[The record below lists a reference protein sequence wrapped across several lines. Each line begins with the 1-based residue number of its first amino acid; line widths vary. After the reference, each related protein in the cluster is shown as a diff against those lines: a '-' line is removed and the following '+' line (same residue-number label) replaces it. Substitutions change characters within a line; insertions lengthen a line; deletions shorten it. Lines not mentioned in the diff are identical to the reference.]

1 MYYLDFKDYV
11 RIVLKSLL
19 ASLIIVP
26 IFLEICFLIKTNI
39 DFSYFVCDSCDIPR
53 DLAISVMSMGFAN
66 NMIFLLSVFEFGVI
80 YYLFN
85 KIKNSKLYTIVW
97 EFMTNLWNSVILW
110 QIYEIGYKYHIYV
123 VQLFT

>member
-39 DFSYFVCDSCDIPR
+39 DFSYFVCDSCDIQR

-97 EFMTNLWNSVILW
+97 EFMTNL
-110 QIYEIGYKYHIYV
+110 
-123 VQLFT
+123 

>member
-66 NMIFLLSVFEFGVI
+66 NMIFLFMKWVI
-80 YYLFN
+80 NIIFMWYNYLH
-85 KIKNSKLYTIVW
+85 KSKLV
-97 EFMTNLWNSVILW
+97 FV
-110 QIYEIGYKYHIYV
+110 
-123 VQLFT
+123 

>member
-26 IFLEICFLIKTNI
+26 IFLGICFLIKTNI

-85 KIKNSKLYTIVW
+85 KIKRLQTLYYCLGIYDKFMKWVINIIFMWYNYLHKSKLV
-97 EFMTNLWNSVILW
+97 FV
-110 QIYEIGYKYHIYV
+110 
-123 VQLFT
+123 

>member
-19 ASLIIVP
+19 ATLIIVP
-26 IFLEICFLIKTNI
+26 LFFGICFLIKTNI

-85 KIKNSKLYTIVW
+85 KIKNSKFYTIVW
-97 EFMTNLWNSVILW
+97 EFMTNL
-110 QIYEIGYKYHIYV
+110 
-123 VQLFT
+123 

>member
-19 ASLIIVP
+19 VSLIIVP
-26 IFLEICFLIKTNI
+26 LFLGICFLVKTNI
-39 DFSYFVCDSCDIPR
+39 DFSYFVCDLCDIPR
-53 DLAISVMSMGFAN
+53 DLAISVMSIGFAN

-85 KIKNSKLYTIVW
+85 KIKNSKFYTIVW
-97 EFMTNLWNSVILW
+97 EFMTNL
-110 QIYEIGYKYHIYV
+110 
-123 VQLFT
+123 